1 MADLKVHQMADTSD
15 GSKVHERAII
25 EHNLL
30 SASKIYNNIT
40 FEVRIYAIACTYSPH
55 RSSALFCKS
64 AQSRLR
70 RSPRA

>member
-1 MADLKVHQMADTSD
+1 MESFVADLKVHQMADTSD

-40 FEVRIYAIACTYSPH
+40 FEV
-55 RSSALFCKS
+55 
-64 AQSRLR
+64 QSLR
-70 RSPRA
+70 HSMV